1 MKHIRAKTAAAYSL
15 LVILMIAGG
24 FMLYR
29 QELNRLVKK
38 EQTMCRMKV
47 DAVADMV
54 SFLEETRN
62 ESLTSFGR
70 HVQNSLRFM
79 TSWLAGYASADG
91 YTGPRLF
98 EDGAVVEL
106 RGGRA
111 VWPEGVPEGFPALS
125 ADEVRQGKQ
134 IRAAVPGAEESAEF
148 IFTPGR
154 ITDTLYYLN
163 WADAN
168 EMLQDQYAY
177 LRDDEFLAMA
187 EKSLEGTLIL
197 VSTEDSSL
205 PLCYESAG
213 YPGVRTAAE
222 LGFTPQILA
231 QRQAVLQTGR
241 LSGLCTC
248 AELENG
254 AKTLIHINPLEP
266 LIRRALLFVS
276 IFLLTMLI
284 ILAVLVTYILS
295 ILRFIRNRRVT
306 SRQAFRYQPKNVRRI
321 AATAGVT
328 GALVLFIITSVCHT
342 MDAIHAE
349 SITDAQEF
357 SSLSEY
363 LQNTA
368 GERSRYESGHEAEWV
383 VYHGQQIASRIS
395 ADPAAGSREKLKEY
409 CGLFGIDYI
418 MLFDTEG
425 KEIACSEDYAG
436 FTMNA
441 GLGEDSADFKRLLLG
456 VPSII
461 HGPSFDRVTGLT
473 RQFIG
478 VGIPSGSETEN
489 RLHGALVLAVQPW
502 QSPMK
507 DAEIGRHFLRFR
519 SNGRLFLNADP
530 ENGTI
535 LFASDPELPG
545 RTVTEYGLPKESL
558 QGGFSD
564 FTAAGGTDSFATS
577 VRQTAMVFYYIV
589 SGAELFS
596 GTLPSCVQGLTF
608 YFAALAVL
616 LWICLR
622 GYNQQTFEEYV
633 GSVEWTHMD
642 LQRTIGS
649 SGAEKAEK
657 KVSFAGLL
665 VGKSR
670 NSTSWDERT
679 PESQAGIVLK
689 ADLLVM
695 CLIPLLIFLEGGGNS
710 SLIRFILYGSWMRG
724 FNLFAFCGIA
734 IVSSLGSLLL
744 IVSNVILSLIARFT
758 GRASE
763 TICRLLYS
771 LLHYV
776 IILSILFYVFEFVNL
791 PLSTYFASLSVV
803 SLALSIG
810 SKDMVADILAGL
822 LIVFENQF
830 QVGDIVEID
839 GYRGRVLE
847 IGIRSTQVLGSSND
861 VRYISNSSIRTIV
874 NKSKRRSKCRI
885 SLDFRTRESLEAV
898 EALFARELPKIAEK
912 TDSVTD
918 RLALDGLTV
927 LSGGGEPGSPR
938 ILSAEIKCECREGDL
953 NQVRHI
959 VSRELYLMCEREK
972 IELTSFPGSF
982 AGGLVFSD
990 LSSARPRQ

>member
-15 LVILMIAGG
+15 LVIFLIAGG

-177 LRDDEFLAMA
+177 LQDEEFLAMA

-197 VSTEDSSL
+197 VSAENSQL
-205 PLCYESAG
+205 PLCYESAD
-213 YPGVRTAAE
+213 YPGVLTAAE

-231 QRQAVLQTGR
+231 RRQAVLQTGR

-254 AKTLIHINPLEP
+254 AKTLIHISPFQPLVS
-266 LIRRALLFVS
+266 RSLLFAGIS
-276 IFLLTMLI
+276 ALTMLV
-284 ILAVLVTYILS
+284 ILAALVTYLLS
-295 ILRFIRNRRVT
+295 ILRYIRNRSVT
-306 SRQAFRYQPKNVRRI
+306 RREAFRYRPKNVRRI
-321 AATAGVT
+321 AAAAGVT
-328 GALVLFIITSVCHT
+328 GAVVVFIVTSVCQT
-342 MDAIHAE
+342 MDAIHKE
-349 SITDAQEF
+349 SITDVQEF
-357 SSLSEY
+357 SSLSEH
-363 LQNTA
+363 LQKTT
-368 GERSRYESGHEAEWV
+368 GERSRYESRKEAEWY
-383 VYHGQQIASRIS
+383 VYHGSRIASRIS
-395 ADPAAGSREKLKEY
+395 RDPAAGTREKLKEY

-425 KEIACSEDYAG
+425 KETACSEDYAG
-436 FTMNA
+436 FTMDA
-441 GLGEDSADFKRLLLG
+441 GLGENSEDFRRLLLG
-456 VPSII
+456 VPGII
-461 HGPSFDRVTGLT
+461 HDPSFDRVTGLT

-489 RLHGALVLAVQPW
+489 RLHGALIMAVRPW
-502 QSPMK
+502 QSPMMNP
-507 DAEIGRHFLRFR
+507 ETGRHFRRFR
-519 SNGRLFLNADP
+519 SNGRLFLNTDQ

-545 RTVTEYGLPKESL
+545 KTVTEYGLPKESL

-564 FTAAGGTDSFATS
+564 FAAVGGTDSFATS
-577 VRQTAMVFYYIV
+577 VRQTAMVFYYII
-589 SGAELFS
+589 SSAELFS
-596 GTLPSCVQGLTF
+596 GTVLSCAQ
-608 YFAALAVL
+608 ALLLYVSALVL
-616 LWICLR
+616 LLGICLK
-622 GYNQQTFEEYV
+622 GYNQQTFEEYA
-633 GSVEWTHMD
+633 GSVEWTRRD
-642 LQRTIGS
+642 LQKAIADH
-649 SGAEKAEK
+649 GAEQAEK
-657 KVSFAGLL
+657 KVSFSELL

-670 NSTSWDERT
+670 NYPSWDERT
-679 PESQAGIVLK
+679 PENQAGIVLK

-710 SLIRFILYGSWMRG
+710 SLISFILHGSWQRG
-724 FNLFAFCGIA
+724 LNLFAFCGIA
-734 IVSSLGSLLL
+734 IVASLGSLLL
-744 IVSNVILSLIARFT
+744 IVSNLVLSLIARFT
-758 GRASE
+758 GRGSE

-771 LLHYV
+771 LLRYV

-791 PLSTYFASLSVV
+791 PLSTYFASVSVV

-874 NKSKRRSKCRI
+874 NKSKRRSSCRI
-885 SLDFRTRESLEAV
+885 SLNFRTREPLEAV
-898 EALFARELPKIAEK
+898 EALFGRELPKIAEI
-912 TDSVTD
+912 TDLLTD
-918 RLALDGLTV
+918 GPVLDGLTV
-927 LSGGGEPGSPR
+927 LSGGGGPGSLR
-938 ILSAEIKCECREGDL
+938 IFSAEIKCKCREGDYD
-953 NQVRHI
+953 QVRHI
-959 VSRELYLMCEREK
+959 VSREIYLMCEREG
-972 IELTSFPGSF
+972 IELTNPSGMYGRGRDSF
-982 AGGLVFSD
+982 
-990 LSSARPRQ
+990 